1 MGFFVGLICIV
12 IGFWFWKIDPE
23 SGAWQTMTFTT
34 LTFCQMA
41 FVLCIR
47 KDLQSIFT
55 TNLLGNKVM
64 LLAVGITLT
73 LQLILIYVSF
83 FNTVFR
89 TEPLS
94 AVQLGVCFLA
104 AASVILATEIEKLII
119 RRKTLFGTECSDGR
133 L

>member
-1 MGFFVGLICIV
+1 
-12 IGFWFWKIDPE
+12 
-23 SGAWQTMTFTT
+23 
-34 LTFCQMA
+34 
-41 FVLCIR
+41 
-47 KDLQSIFT
+47 
-55 TNLLGNKVM
+55 M